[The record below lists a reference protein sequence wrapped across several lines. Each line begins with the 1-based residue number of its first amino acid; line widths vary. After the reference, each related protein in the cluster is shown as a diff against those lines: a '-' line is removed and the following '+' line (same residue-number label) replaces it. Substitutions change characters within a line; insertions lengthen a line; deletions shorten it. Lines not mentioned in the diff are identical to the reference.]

1 MPNDNILLWTALQ
14 TKYSDVLAVQQSK
27 EAEESQ
33 KVMVLNYIKYATER
47 ILSVSTNNQIFML
60 NSDGRHIRTISP
72 DTNEKC
78 KCVATGKTNIASAS
92 LQYGQNRKAKIQ
104 TWRLRGVV
112 LHLQACSW

>member
-14 TKYSDVLAVQQSK
+14 KKYSDVLAVQQSK

-78 KCVATGKTNIASAS
+78 KCVAMGKTNVASAS
-92 LQYGQNRKAKIQ
+92 LQYGQDRKAKIQ